1 MSTYKPGSGV
11 AALRHPSP
19 SQFWQ
24 SDGPQPH
31 TLTLHFFKRVSIVRI
46 RVYLDFGLDESYT
59 PTKMVFLAGMGGN
72 DLVEFATW
80 QGESPCGWVD
90 VSLDGVGGRHGNGD
104 SSKERTWKSKRQQR
118 IPRRY
123 MRMSQDGPV
132 EASLTDIETSNDVYV
147 VYEGED
153 PNIGS
158 PMRRYVNGLDDCSD
172 IGQEVDDYSSY
183 RDDYDEDD
191 EDDPSTGS
199 VLKAMVLQVKVCE
212 NHQNGKDTHV
222 RGFQVYARDDKYFAR
237 GRRNSARKSLRGSG
251 VGSKVEGVP
260 GMHDLANDLSQLSE
274 QDNEFMPKFKESDW
288 LMEPELR

>member
-1 MSTYKPGSGV
+1 M
-11 AALRHPSP
+11 
-19 SQFWQ
+19 
-24 SDGPQPH
+24 
-31 TLTLHFFKRVSIVRI
+31 I
-46 RVYLDFGLDESYT
+46 
-59 PTKMVFLAGMGGN
+59 FLAGMGGN

-90 VSLDGVGGRHGNGD
+90 VGLDGVGGGHGHGHGHSLSEGRGWKPNRH
-104 SSKERTWKSKRQQR
+104 RQRR

-123 MRMSQDGPV
+123 MRMSQDGHAV
-132 EASLTDIETSNDVYV
+132 EASLTDIEASNNEVFV

-153 PNIGS
+153 PNAETS
-158 PMRRYVNGLDDCSD
+158 QRRYVQGLDDFSD
-172 IGQEVDDYSSY
+172 LDQREMDDYYHSPY
-183 RDDYDEDD
+183 DD
-191 EDDPSTGS
+191 EDDYENDDDDPLAGN

-251 VGSKVEGVP
+251 VGAKVGGVP
-260 GMHDLANDLSQLSE
+260 EMHDLANDLSQLESE
-274 QDNEFMPKFKESDW
+274 QDTDFMPRFKESDW